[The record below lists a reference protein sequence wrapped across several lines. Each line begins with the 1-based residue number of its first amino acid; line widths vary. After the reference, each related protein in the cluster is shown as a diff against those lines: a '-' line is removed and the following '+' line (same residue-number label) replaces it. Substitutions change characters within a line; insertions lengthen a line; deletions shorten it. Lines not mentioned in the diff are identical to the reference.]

1 MLMKKILSL
10 LLVFVMVLSFVGCTS
25 NQQNNQNS
33 TQNNNQSKEAPL
45 AIKGMIT
52 QLDDNGENTV
62 ILVEGKKEDGST
74 YDKARVTINKDT
86 KIYEKDKE
94 ISAKDLRLHM
104 YIEVY
109 YNGAVAESYPVQMG
123 ANKVVVVARP
133 AIVGNIT
140 NITEEDGKTS
150 IMVEGEQVEGQISDK
165 AKVTLDEKTEIYKN
179 EELKEWEKLTPED
192 LKLNMQVVV
201 YYDGAVATSY
211 PAQMGANKIVVISEE
226 TEETP
231 AVKGTISEFNK
242 EEKKFLVTGSEAN
255 GATYDKA
262 YVTVNKN
269 TKIYKGE
276 AEATFED
283 LMDSL
288 MVEVYYNG
296 AFDDSYPVQMGA
308 DKIVIVEEKIAV
320 RGTITEVTQNGDK
333 TNILVE
339 GEVEED
345 TSYDKAYVTLD
356 ENTKV
361 YQDEKEMTIKDLAK
375 DMKIEVYYNG
385 SANLSYPVQIGA
397 DKINI
402 LK

>member
-1 MLMKKILSL
+1 MKKILSL

-33 TQNNNQSKEAPL
+33 TQNNNQSKEASL

-52 QLDDNGENTV
+52 QLDNNGENTV

-140 NITEEDGKTS
+140 DITEEDGKTS

-255 GATYDKA
+255 G
-262 YVTVNKN
+262 
-269 TKIYKGE
+269 
-276 AEATFED
+276 
-283 LMDSL
+283 
-288 MVEVYYNG
+288 
-296 AFDDSYPVQMGA
+296 
-308 DKIVIVEEKIAV
+308 
-320 RGTITEVTQNGDK
+320 
-333 TNILVE
+333 
-339 GEVEED
+339 
-345 TSYDKAYVTLD
+345 
-356 ENTKV
+356 
-361 YQDEKEMTIKDLAK
+361 
-375 DMKIEVYYNG
+375 
-385 SANLSYPVQIGA
+385 
-397 DKINI
+397 
-402 LK
+402 

>member
-1 MLMKKILSL
+1 MRKTISL
-10 LLVFVMVLSFVGCTS
+10 FLVFVMVLSLSLVFAGCNKDNKDNKEQS
-25 NQQNNQNS
+25 QNV
-33 TQNNNQSKEAPL
+33 PL
-45 AIKGMIT
+45 IIRGMVT
-52 QLDDNGENTV
+52 QLNDNGDNMT
-62 ILVEGKKEDGST
+62 ILVEGKTEKDTVCG
-74 YDKARVTINKDT
+74 KASVKINKDT
-86 KIYEKDKE
+86 KIYNSDKE
-94 ISAKDLRLHM
+94 ITTQDLKQYM
-104 YIEVY
+104 YVEVY
-109 YNGAVAESYPVQMG
+109 YDGAIAESYPVQMG
-123 ANKVVVVARP
+123 ANKIVVVEQP
-133 AIVGNIT
+133 AIVGKITDINKDNEKVNIL
-140 NITEEDGKTS
+140 
-150 IMVEGEQVEGQISDK
+150 VEGEQVEGTISDK
-165 AKVTLDEKTEIYKN
+165 ASITLDEKTEIYQNQDLEDWKT
-179 EELKEWEKLTPED
+179 LSQQD
-192 LKLNMQVVV
+192 LKINMQVVV

-262 YVTVNKN
+262 YVTVNEN

-361 YQDEKEMTIKDLAK
+361 YQDEKEMTIKDLVK

-385 SANLSYPVQIGA
+385 SVNLSYPVQIGA